1 MRLFTKIISLVYR
14 KDKVMKTYTFDVN
27 FEIKI
32 GAMNYDEAVRK
43 ADKLLPDN
51 NGKTT
56 FIVNTE
62 EYGFWP
68 NQETLDNMHD
78 WNECSCHQKEPTIEE
93 IENLQNNNLVKEI
106 EEYLDNEDFS
116 ECNVCGTHNNN
127 SHDPHC
133 PVPDGD
139 EIERLFGDKS

>member
-1 MRLFTKIISLVYR
+1 
-14 KDKVMKTYTFDVN
+14 MKTYTFDVY

-32 GAMNYDEAVRK
+32 EAMNYDEAVRK

-93 IENLQNNNLVKEI
+93 MENVQNKNLVKEI
-106 EEYLDNEDFS
+106 FTAEWDTEQQTIF
-116 ECNVCGTHNNN
+116 
-127 SHDPHC
+127 
-133 PVPDGD
+133 
-139 EIERLFGDKS
+139 R